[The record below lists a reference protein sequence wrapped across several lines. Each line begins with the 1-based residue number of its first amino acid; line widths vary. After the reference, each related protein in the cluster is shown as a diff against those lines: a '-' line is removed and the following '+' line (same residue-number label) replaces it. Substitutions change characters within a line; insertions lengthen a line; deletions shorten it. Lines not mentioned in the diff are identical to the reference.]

1 MIFKDFHQILHQLV
15 FNVGLVRTSRT
26 PLATGMRKPLGICIV
41 EKLQYQYGS
50 EQFFLRLLYIPLGTQ
65 LSSLKIPE
73 LLFVVPAT
81 QTRQSVSK
89 HYVKIVEL

>member
-41 EKLQYQYGS
+41 EKPQYQYGS

-81 QTRQSVSK
+81 QPRQSVSK
-89 HYVKIVEL
+89 HYVKIEL